1 MYIVQGQ
8 EKLSKFLRWAVSTA
22 VQSKSEESLHPDDS
36 NVHSTEESVKKP
48 SKESLV
54 SKLLRWLTA
63 SVILGKI
70 SRKSSKLNNGS
81 FSEIP
86 TIDSLQSWLRCPEKE
101 SGENAGYGCEDI
113 LAASIFYLIQ
123 LLDFG
128 DRLLPSAVSAIC
140 LLLLSGSSGLFLH
153 LSTSFYLYKKLL

>member
-1 MYIVQGQ
+1 M
-8 EKLSKFLRWAVSTA
+8 RWAVSTA
-22 VQSKSEESLHPDDS
+22 VQSKSEESLHPEDCNYQS
-36 NVHSTEESVKKP
+36 IEVSAKKQP
-48 SKESLV
+48 EESLV

-70 SRKSSKLNNGS
+70 SSKSSKLNNGS
-81 FSEIP
+81 ISEIP
-86 TIDSLQSWLRCPEKE
+86 TLDSLQSWLRCPEKKI
-101 SGENAGYGCEDI
+101 GENTGNGEDI
-113 LAASIFYLIQ
+113 LSVSIFYLIQ

-153 LSTSFYLYKKLL
+153 LLTSFYLYTFVITNMSSSWGIIV